1 MDICMPLYFITGNH
15 GKLHELQ
22 QIIPEIRGTELDL
35 PEIQHIDPYEVVRE
49 KLHAVKM
56 DGMYI
61 VEDTSLVIHALNG
74 LPGPFIKWFLKT
86 VGVDGVYRITESFGT
101 FEARAQTIIGLKSEN
116 GETYTFAGTLEG
128 TIVKP
133 RGENGFGWDSLFCP
147 EGYDK
152 TFAEMTTEE
161 KNMLSMRSQAGY
173 ALAEFLKEHNE

>member
-1 MDICMPLYFITGNH
+1 MELYFVTGNQ

-22 QIIPEIRGTELDL
+22 QIVPHIQGTELDL

-49 KLHAVKM
+49 KLHAVEM
-56 DGMYI
+56 EGSYI
-61 VEDTSLVIHALNG
+61 VEDTSLVIHALNR

-86 VGVDGVYRITESFGT
+86 VGVDGIYRMTESFGI
-101 FEARAQTIIGLKSEN
+101 FEARAQTIIGLKLET

-128 TIVKP
+128 TIVEP

-152 TFAEMTTEE
+152 TFAEMTSEE
-161 KNMLSMRSQAGY
+161 KNTLSMRSQAGHE
-173 ALAEFLKEHNE
+173 LAEFLKEYNE